1 MTTEEFVPYKF
12 IKLSNGEDIVCT
24 IEDNDSS
31 ENQVK
36 VLHPLKMQVLPRALT
51 GGQGDSIGLS
61 HWIQPMTEAVSF
73 MISLEHVLLISD
85 ASPGLIK
92 YYEYVLKHICN
103 DDLTDTNINDI
114 DDEEINDELLDD
126 LPDSSKLIH

>member
-31 ENQVK
+31 ENQIK
-36 VLHPLKMQVLPRALT
+36 VIHPLKMQVLPRMLT
-51 GGQGDSIGLS
+51 GGEGDSIGLS
-61 HWIQPMTEAVSF
+61 HWIQPMTEAISF
-73 MISLEHVLLISD
+73 QISLKDILLISD

-92 YYEYVLKHICN
+92 YYEYVLKQMRKHGF
-103 DDLTDTNINDI
+103 TNLNDI
-114 DDEEINDELLDD
+114 DDEEIDDELLDD
-126 LPDSSKLIH
+126 LPEPSKLIH

>member
-1 MTTEEFVPYKF
+1 MTTEEFIPYKF

-36 VLHPLKMQVLPRALT
+36 VLHPLKMQVLPGALT
-51 GGQGDSIGLS
+51 GAEGNSIGLS
-61 HWIQPMTEAVSF
+61 HWIQPMTEAISF
-73 MISLEHVLLISD
+73 QISLKDILLISD

-92 YYEYVLKHICN
+92 YYEYVLKQMRTHGFTNLN
-103 DDLTDTNINDI
+103 DV
-114 DDEEINDELLDD
+114 DDEETYDELLDD
-126 LPDSSKLIH
+126 LPEPSKLIH

>member
-1 MTTEEFVPYKF
+1 MTTEEFIPYKF

-24 IEDNDSS
+24 IENNDSS

-61 HWIQPMTEAVSF
+61 HWIQPMTEAISF
-73 MISLEHVLLISD
+73 QISLKDILLISD

-92 YYEYVLKHICN
+92 YYEYVLKQMRKHGF
-103 DDLTDTNINDI
+103 TNLNDI
-114 DDEEINDELLDD
+114 DDEEIDDELLDD
-126 LPDSSKLIH
+126 LPEPSKLIH

>member
-31 ENQVK
+31 ENQIK
-36 VLHPLKMQVLPRALT
+36 VIHPLKMQVLPRMLT
-51 GGQGDSIGLS
+51 GGEGDSIGLS
-61 HWIQPMTEAVSF
+61 HWIQPMTEAISF
-73 MISLEHVLLISD
+73 QISLKDILLISD

-92 YYEYVLKHICN
+92 YYEYVLKQMRTHGFTNLN
-103 DDLTDTNINDI
+103 DV
-114 DDEEINDELLDD
+114 DDEETYDELLDD
-126 LPDSSKLIH
+126 LPEPSKLIH

>member
-1 MTTEEFVPYKF
+1 MTTEEFIPYKF

-24 IEDNDSS
+24 IEANDNS

-51 GGQGDSIGLS
+51 GAEGDSMGLS
-61 HWIQPMTEAVSF
+61 HWVQPMTEAISF
-73 MISLEHVLLISD
+73 QISSKDILLISD

-92 YYEYVLKHICN
+92 YYEYVLKQMRNHDFSN
-103 DDLTDTNINDI
+103 LNDI
-114 DDEEINDELLDD
+114 DDEEIDDELLDD
-126 LPDSSKLIH
+126 LPVPSKLIH

>member
-1 MTTEEFVPYKF
+1 MTTEEFIPYKF

-61 HWIQPMTEAVSF
+61 HWIQPMTEAISF
-73 MISLEHVLLISD
+73 QISLKDILLISD

-92 YYEYVLKHICN
+92 YYEYVLKQMRTHGFTNLN
-103 DDLTDTNINDI
+103 DV
-114 DDEEINDELLDD
+114 DDEETYDDELLDD
-126 LPDSSKLIH
+126 LPEPSKLIH

>member
-31 ENQVK
+31 ENQIK
-36 VLHPLKMQVLPRALT
+36 VIHPLKMQVLPRMLT
-51 GGQGDSIGLS
+51 GGEGDSIGLS
-61 HWIQPMTEAVSF
+61 HWIQPMTEAISF
-73 MISLEHVLLISD
+73 QIASKDILLISD

-92 YYEYVLKHICN
+92 YYEYVLKQMRNH
-103 DDLTDTNINDI
+103 DFTNLNDI
-114 DDEEINDELLDD
+114 DDELFDD
-126 LPDSSKLIH
+126 LHEPSKLIH

>member
-73 MISLEHVLLISD
+73 QISSKDILLISD

-92 YYEYVLKHICN
+92 YYEYVLKQMRSNHF
-103 DDLTDTNINDI
+103 TDTNDV
-114 DDEEINDELLDD
+114 DDEETYEELFDD
-126 LPDSSKLIH
+126 LPESNKTIH

>member
-1 MTTEEFVPYKF
+1 MTTEEFIPYKF

-36 VLHPLKMQVLPRALT
+36 VLHPLKMQVLPGALT
-51 GGQGDSIGLS
+51 GAEGNSIGLS

-73 MISLEHVLLISD
+73 QLSLEHVLLISD

-92 YYEYVLKHICN
+92 YYEYVLKQMRKHGF
-103 DDLTDTNINDI
+103 TNLNDI
-114 DDEEINDELLDD
+114 DDEEIDDELLDD
-126 LPDSSKLIH
+126 LPEPSKLIH

>member
-24 IEDNDSS
+24 IEDNDNS

-73 MISLEHVLLISD
+73 QISSKDILLISD

-92 YYEYVLKHICN
+92 YYEYVLKQMRKHGF
-103 DDLTDTNINDI
+103 TNLNDI
-114 DDEEINDELLDD
+114 DDEEIDDELLVD
-126 LPDSSKLIH
+126 LPEPSKLIH

>member
-1 MTTEEFVPYKF
+1 MTTEEFIPYKF

-36 VLHPLKMQVLPRALT
+36 VLHPLKMQVLPGALT
-51 GGQGDSIGLS
+51 GAEGNSIGLS
-61 HWIQPMTEAVSF
+61 HWIQPMTEAISF
-73 MISLEHVLLISD
+73 QISSKDILLISD

-92 YYEYVLKHICN
+92 YYEYVLKQMRNH
-103 DDLTDTNINDI
+103 DFTNLNGI
-114 DDEEINDELLDD
+114 DDEEIDDELLND
-126 LPDSSKLIH
+126 LHEPSKLIH

>member
-1 MTTEEFVPYKF
+1 MTTEEFIPYKF

-24 IEDNDSS
+24 IEANDSS

-36 VLHPLKMQVLPRALT
+36 VLHPLKMQVLLRALT
-51 GGQGDSIGLS
+51 GAEGDSIGLS

-73 MISLEHVLLISD
+73 QLSLEHVLLISD

-92 YYEYVLKHICN
+92 YYEYVLRQMRNN
-103 DDLTDTNINDI
+103 DFTNLNDI
-114 DDEEINDELLDD
+114 DDEEIDDELLDD
-126 LPDSSKLIH
+126 LPEPSKLIH